1 MSKSLILY
9 FSRAGN
15 NYTNEGIKNIEI
27 GNTEVIANYI
37 KEFTDGDMFKVDPL
51 DEYQGSFV
59 STSKEKVK
67 HWVG

>member
-51 DEYQGSFV
+51 DEYPE
-59 STSKEKVK
+59 TI
-67 HWVG
+67 